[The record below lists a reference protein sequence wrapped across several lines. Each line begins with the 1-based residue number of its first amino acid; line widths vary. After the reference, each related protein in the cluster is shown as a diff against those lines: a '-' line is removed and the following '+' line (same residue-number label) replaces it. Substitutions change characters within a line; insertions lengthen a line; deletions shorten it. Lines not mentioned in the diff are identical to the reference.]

1 MCMWYNIY
9 KEKENERSR
18 IVGKKSRKHERGE
31 ITMVGIFVT
40 VMICGGIGMTTLSL
54 CQAAKWGDEAPTSDH
69 QS

>member
-1 MCMWYNIY
+1 MI
-9 KEKENERSR
+9 ENSW
-18 IVGKKSRKHERGE
+18 KKSRKHERGE

>member
-1 MCMWYNIY
+1 MWYNIY

-18 IVGKKSRKHERGE
+18 IVGKSTENMKEVKLP
-31 ITMVGIFVT
+31 MVGIFVT

>member
-1 MCMWYNIY
+1 MWYNIY

-18 IVGKKSRKHERGE
+18 IVGKSPEDMKEVKLR
-31 ITMVGIFVT
+31 MVGIFVT